1 MARYTTREVLK
12 ECLDYLENR
21 EDCETLM
28 DCSQRPNQE
37 AVLADMI
44 RTVLADLD
52 NPKTKTGPWLGSL
65 DEGAFYFDF
74 ASGLARGASSKSR

>member
-1 MARYTTREVLK
+1 MARYTTREVL
-12 ECLDYLENR
+12 EGCLDYLENR

-44 RTVLADLD
+44 RQVMADLD
-52 NPKTKTGPWLGSL
+52 ATRKPTGPWLGSL
-65 DEGAFYFDF
+65 DEGGFY
-74 ASGLARGASSKSR
+74 SGLARGDSSKSR